1 MPESP
6 RRNLKELNVSSNP
19 ELERWNTRF
28 SATDYVFGTAPNGFL
43 ASQAHRLKP
52 GMTALAIADG
62 EGRNGVWLAQQGLQV
77 TGFDFSPNGLAKAQR
92 LASERKVQIDY
103 HLADINDWDWDA
115 KQYDAIAAIF
125 FQFAPPAARAR
136 IFNGLMRA
144 LKPGGLLLLQGYRV
158 EQLKYG
164 TGGPSVAEQLY
175 TEALL
180 REAFGALDILHLAS
194 HDDEIEEGAGHKGM
208 SALID
213 MVARRPA

>member
-1 MPESP
+1 M
-6 RRNLKELNVSSNP
+6 SSNP

-28 SATDYVFGTAPNGFL
+28 AATDYVFGTAPNAFL
-43 ASQAHRLKP
+43 AAQAQRLKP

-77 TGFDFSPNGLAKAQR
+77 TGFDFSPNGLTKAER
-92 LASERKVQIDY
+92 LAADRKVQISY

-115 KQYDAIAAIF
+115 QQYDVIAAIF
-125 FQFAPPAARAR
+125 FQFARPAERTR
-136 IFNGLMRA
+136 IFAGLMRA

-164 TGGPSVAEQLY
+164 TGGPSVAEHLY
-175 TEALL
+175 TEPML
-180 REAFGALDILHLAS
+180 REAFAALDILHLAS
-194 HDDEIEEGAGHKGM
+194 HDDEIEEGTGHKGM

-213 MVARRPA
+213 LVARRPA

>member
-1 MPESP
+1 M
-6 RRNLKELNVSSNP
+6 SSNP

-28 SATDYVFGTAPNGFL
+28 AAADYLFGTAPNAFL
-43 ASQAHRLKP
+43 AAQAHRLKP

-92 LASERKVQIDY
+92 LASERQVQIDY
-103 HLADINDWDWDA
+103 QLADITDWDWDT
-115 KQYDAIAAIF
+115 KQYDVIAAIF
-125 FQFAPPAARAR
+125 FQFARPAERAR

-144 LKPGGLLLLQGYRV
+144 LKPGGFLLLQGYRV

-164 TGGPSVAEQLY
+164 SGGPSVAEQLY
-175 TEALL
+175 SEALL
-180 REAFGALDILHLAS
+180 RESFAALDILHLAS
-194 HDDEIEEGAGHKGM
+194 HDDEIEEGAGHKGL

-213 MVARRPA
+213 MVGRR

>member
-1 MPESP
+1 MQP
-6 RRNLKELNVSSNP
+6 NP

-28 SATDYVFGTAPNGFL
+28 AAADYVFGTAPNAFL

-92 LASERKVQIDY
+92 LASERQVQIDY
-103 HLADINDWDWDA
+103 QLADITDWDWDT
-115 KQYDAIAAIF
+115 KQYDVIAAIF
-125 FQFAPPAARAR
+125 FQFARPAERAR

-144 LKPGGLLLLQGYRV
+144 LKPGGFLLLQGYRV

-175 TEALL
+175 SEALL
-180 REAFGALDILHLAS
+180 RESFAALDILHLAS
-194 HDDEIEEGAGHKGM
+194 HDDEIEEGAGHKGL

-213 MVARRPA
+213 MVGRR

>member
-1 MPESP
+1 M
-6 RRNLKELNVSSNP
+6 SSNP

-28 SATDYVFGTAPNGFL
+28 AAADYLFGTAPNAFL
-43 ASQAHRLKP
+43 AAQAHRLKP

-103 HLADINDWDWDA
+103 QLADITDWDWDT
-115 KQYDAIAAIF
+115 KQYDVIAAIF
-125 FQFAPPAARAR
+125 FQFARPAERAR

-144 LKPGGLLLLQGYRV
+144 LKPGGFLLLQGYRV

-164 TGGPSVAEQLY
+164 SGGPSVAEQLY
-175 TEALL
+175 SEALL
-180 REAFGALDILHLAS
+180 RESFAALDILHLAS
-194 HDDEIEEGAGHKGM
+194 HDDEIEEGAGHKGL

-213 MVARRPA
+213 MVGRR

>member
-1 MPESP
+1 MQP
-6 RRNLKELNVSSNP
+6 NP

-28 SATDYVFGTAPNGFL
+28 SAADYVFGTAPNAFL

-92 LASERKVQIDY
+92 LASERKVQIDCQ
-103 HLADINDWDWDA
+103 LADITDWDWDA
-115 KQYDAIAAIF
+115 KQYDVIAAIF
-125 FQFAPPAARAR
+125 FQFARPAERAR

-144 LKPGGLLLLQGYRV
+144 LKPGGFLLLQGYRV

-164 TGGPSVAEQLY
+164 SGGPSVAEQLY
-175 TEALL
+175 SEALL
-180 REAFGALDILHLAS
+180 RESFAALDILHLAS
-194 HDDEIEEGAGHKGM
+194 HDDEIEEGAGHKGL

-213 MVARRPA
+213 MVGRR

>member
-1 MPESP
+1 M
-6 RRNLKELNVSSNP
+6 SSNP

-28 SATDYVFGTAPNGFL
+28 AAADYVFGTAPNAFL

-92 LASERKVQIDY
+92 LASERQVQIDY
-103 HLADINDWDWDA
+103 QLADITDWDWDA
-115 KQYDAIAAIF
+115 KQYDVIAAIF
-125 FQFAPPAARAR
+125 FQFARPAERAR

-144 LKPGGLLLLQGYRV
+144 LKPGGFLLLQGYRV

-164 TGGPSVAEQLY
+164 SGGPSVAEQLY
-175 TEALL
+175 SEALL
-180 REAFGALDILHLAS
+180 RESFAALDILHLAS
-194 HDDEIEEGAGHKGM
+194 HDDEIEEGAGHKGL

-213 MVARRPA
+213 MVGRR

>member
-1 MPESP
+1 MS
-6 RRNLKELNVSSNP
+6 LNP
-19 ELERWNTRF
+19 ELERWNMRF
-28 SATDYVFGTAPNGFL
+28 SATDYVFGTAPNAFL

-62 EGRNGVWLAQQGLQV
+62 EGRNGVWLAEQGLQV

-92 LASERKVQIDY
+92 LALERKVQIDY
-103 HLADINDWDWDA
+103 LLANINEWDWDA
-115 KQYDAIAAIF
+115 QQYDVIAAIF
-125 FQFAPPAARAR
+125 FQFLRPAERAH
-136 IFNGLMRA
+136 IFAGLMRA

-164 TGGPSVAEQLY
+164 TGGPSVADQLY
-175 TEALL
+175 TETLL
-180 REAFGALDILHLAS
+180 RDAFAALDILHLAS
-194 HDDEIEEGAGHKGM
+194 HDDELKEGAGHHGT